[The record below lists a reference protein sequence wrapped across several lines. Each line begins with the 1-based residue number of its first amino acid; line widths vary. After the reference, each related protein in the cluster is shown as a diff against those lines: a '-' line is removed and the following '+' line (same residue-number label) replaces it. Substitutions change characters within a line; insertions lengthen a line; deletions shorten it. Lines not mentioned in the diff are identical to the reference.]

1 MNKVAIDTNI
11 AIFLIRNKK
20 FRQYFEQ
27 KYPQSSTKFLLCFA
41 TETESKSFSFRKSWG
56 EYKCEDLKDLFKI
69 MEPIRYIND
78 EMIQAYTEIEAYTLC
93 QHPTRPKPDGQ
104 TAHRMGKN
112 DLWIAATTAVYAQR
126 LITTDKDFLQLDG
139 VFFAVDYI
147 DIAHF

>member
-1 MNKVAIDTNI
+1 MEKAVLDTNI
-11 AIFLIRNKK
+11 LLLLARDQN
-20 FRQYFEQ
+20 FRAFFGE
-27 KYPQSSTKFLLCFA
+27 KYAHANWQLLVPFA
-41 TETESKSFSFRKSWG
+41 TDAEISSLAFRRQWGTEKLHILQQTIAQFVIIDTVCASMKK
-56 EYKCEDLKDLFKI
+56 
-69 MEPIRYIND
+69 
-78 EMIQAYTEIEAYTLC
+78 AYTEIEAYTLC

>member
-1 MNKVAIDTNI
+1 MMEKNAD
-11 AIFLIRNKK
+11 FIRYMHEN
-20 FRQYFEQ
+20 
-27 KYPQSSTKFLLCFA
+27 YPFKDNQFLLPFA
-41 TETESKSFSFRKSWG
+41 VKAEGSSFVFRGRGGRKRQSYLD
-56 EYKCEDLKDLFKI
+56 ELFSQLVS
-69 MEPIRYIND
+69 IRYID
-78 EMIQAYTEIEAYTLC
+78 DKMIQAYTEIEAYTLC